1 MKKVIFLSLLF
12 MSKVLGCFAQV
23 TTYYPALN
31 APVTQNAVCQIRY
44 ETLQNFW
51 PYLIE
56 HQYIHLYRQGQ
67 EVALEIHS
75 KNDSYFASG
84 DYLLFWGKPNDG
96 TTDSSLYESAQAQ
109 ANPSYS
115 LFSDTATYVL
125 TYEPSQK
132 SVFRIR
138 TERQNLVENYP
149 LSLRT
154 RKNQVL
160 VFSDNYFAGLVLTPF
175 DNEQIWDSNYQQ
187 AEGWMSK
194 SFTENAPA
202 RFIFDSPE
210 LIGDTLNFKVRLIS
224 QKRTKQV
231 LQITQDSQVIST
243 VELQPAE
250 CKDINGVL
258 LLSKGN
264 FLEIKGAEAL
274 FAIASFNCDYAYPFA
289 QKEGQYYWK
298 SAFPKK
304 IPMSSQTLNVWNISK
319 DIFPENIP
327 QIRDTLFTKATQIV
341 LWEKPVEVT
350 KLSSIRNW
358 QPDTTANFLIV
369 THENLWK
376 SAQNYASYRS
386 SQAGGAYRC
395 EVVTSRMLYDYFN
408 HGDKSTLAF
417 YRYFSLF
424 QSHAKSVTIL
434 LLGTAAYPQMAR
446 KISSAYAR
454 DWVPTNGYPCSDT
467 PFVIGANK
475 SIGRIPAETNTEVEA
490 YLNKVITFEKE
501 ENTYLGRKQL
511 LHLSG
516 GRYGIEQT
524 LFRNYLDSLAGI
536 AQKQD
541 LVVHTIGKQT
551 DAYVEVRNVS
561 EEVNQG
567 IGMITLFGH
576 SAIGQLDLDIGYASN
591 PDLGYQNQGK
601 YPFVLVNGCD
611 SGDFFTEKK
620 ALSTDWLLSPDRG
633 AIAFMAHT
641 HLAYPNSLY
650 SFSKTLYQQL
660 FQRDLSQTLGEV
672 HAQLL
677 QNQPI
682 GPYLKTTLQQFTLQG
697 DPAIR
702 LFKAIALP
710 DVAFVKNSLSV
721 DVQQDSLKVTFSMIN
736 YGKAT
741 QLPFSIHL
749 YVNQQDVFQKMY
761 EKSLTN
767 TDAITL
773 KIPLNPIW
781 QNDTINLRLL
791 LDEEGVLKEVNTK
804 NNAIELKD
812 IHLKKAL
819 ELFYPSNWEIVSKP
833 EVWLEGTKNI
843 AGFLKLQVADQS
855 NFKSILLQKTITNQG
870 IFRHLF
876 KSIAKDTMT
885 YYWRM
890 IVEDSV
896 LQHGT
901 FTYIPNSSLGWIQR
915 TSEHFQTIKTSGITW
930 DKSTWKLQPDTLKIA
945 LYIPG
950 ADIPQS
956 NYLGWVKVNNQQW
969 MGNGLCYPWSSLN
982 AITLDAQLK
991 PYLILPQLSCGNSPY
1006 WIQNLNDNL
1015 LLGENTL
1022 LTYLQ
1027 KLKTGDWIIL
1037 WSHGRVDTQKWSADI
1052 WTSLQNLGFFI
1063 TKLKALPLGAPF
1075 LLAVQKGKKT
1085 VIEKFGT
1092 SAISAIGDTL
1102 YLLPESQ
1109 NWEMIPPQVGAL
1121 EDVER
1126 AFTDIQS
1133 LEKTK
1138 NYELNINNKSYS
1150 LQENLSFQTLSS
1162 PMFTS
1167 PIQVKFSAKQVQ
1179 QASQLRRWGVL
1190 GKPYADL
1197 AIEASTD
1204 THEVE
1209 IGQTLNIRRYIYN
1222 LSDSPLSDTTSLHWQ
1237 IVRNGEIL
1245 EEQKETLP
1253 SLMAHDSLALTTLSK
1268 AFEQAGDYVLR
1279 FVVNPSRKHE
1289 ANFSN
1294 NSAQILVKVKQ
1305 DNIAP
1310 TMLVQ
1315 VNGRI
1320 PQNYE
1325 HFTPNPPL
1333 KIELWDNN
1341 RFVFSKKENVEV
1353 SIKQCQTCDW
1363 VSGSHLSMTFLS
1375 EEKGQLKLIYQAK
1388 DWLKDTVWIAINAS
1402 DGVGGKVAAKAY
1414 QIQIVIDEKIS
1425 PIQLKV
1431 FPNPLHTW
1439 TRWRFDNLPEREY
1452 WANCQIFDVSG
1463 KKLYEVQQTVNATE
1477 KEIFWDGRNQ
1487 EGNFLPNAL
1496 YFYKLTLQNKESKDS
1511 LSIADTFTGKI
1522 VLERK

>member
-1 MKKVIFLSLLF
+1 MTRLLA
-12 MSKVLGCFAQV
+12 GFAQIA
-23 TTYYPALN
+23 TYYPSLSV
-31 APVTQNAVCQIRY
+31 PVIQTSVHQIRY
-44 ETLQNFW
+44 ETMLRFW

-67 EVALEIHS
+67 EIALEIHS
-75 KNDSYFASG
+75 KNDSYFGAG
-84 DYLLFWGKPNDG
+84 DYILFLGEPNNG
-96 TTDSSLYESAQAQ
+96 TLDSSLYESLQAQ

-115 LFSDTATYVL
+115 LFSDTATYQL
-125 TYEPSQK
+125 MYEPSQK
-132 SVFRIR
+132 SLFRIG
-138 TERQNLVENYP
+138 TEARSLTESYQVNLIAHKE
-149 LSLRT
+149 
-154 RKNQVL
+154 QAQ
-160 VFSDNYFAGLVLTPF
+160 VFSNSYFAGLVLTPF
-175 DNEQIWDSNYQQ
+175 DNEQVWDSNYQK

-194 SFTENAPA
+194 SFTSNTPA
-202 RFIFDSPE
+202 QLTFNTLESTE
-210 LIGDTLNFKVRLIS
+210 DTINFKIRLIS
-224 QKRTKQV
+224 QKRTNQV
-231 LQITQDSQVIST
+231 LELTQGSQYVT
-243 VELQPAE
+243 VVELQPAE
-250 CKDINGVL
+250 IKEINGTI
-258 LLSKGN
+258 LLSEGN
-264 FLEIKGAEAL
+264 ILNIKGVESL
-274 FAIASFNCDYAYPFA
+274 FAIASFKYDYAASFE
-289 QKEGQYYWK
+289 QKEGQYLWRLPY
-298 SAFPKK
+298 PKK
-304 IPMSSQTLNVWNISK
+304 IPMSSQTLKVWNIS
-319 DIFPENIP
+319 DRYFPENALRIG
-327 QIRDTLFTKATQIV
+327 DTIFTKATKIV
-341 LWEKPVEVT
+341 LWENPIEIT
-350 KLSSIRNW
+350 NLSPTREW

-369 THENLWK
+369 TDENLWN
-376 SAQNYASYRS
+376 SALQYADYRTS
-386 SQAGGAYRC
+386 EVGGAYRC

-408 HGDKSTLAF
+408 FGNKSTLAF
-417 YRYFSLF
+417 QRYFACFKHKKKPFYVFL
-424 QSHAKSVTIL
+424 I
-434 LLGTAAYPQMAR
+434 GTGAYPQIAR
-446 KISSAYAR
+446 KSSIAFAR
-454 DWVPTNGYPCSDT
+454 DLVPTYGYPCSDT
-467 PFVIGANK
+467 PFVINQNS
-475 SIGRIPAETNTEVEA
+475 SIGRLPAETNADVQA
-490 YLNKVITFEKE
+490 YLNKVIAFEKE
-501 ENTYLGRKQL
+501 DNTYLGRKQL

-516 GRYGIEQT
+516 GRYGVEQN
-524 LFRNYLDSLAGI
+524 LFRNYLDSLADI
-536 AQKQD
+536 AQKQNFT
-541 LVVHTIGKQT
+541 VRTIGKQT

-561 EEVNQG
+561 EEINQG
-567 IGMITLFGH
+567 LGMITLFGH
-576 SAIGQLDLDIGYASN
+576 SAIGQLDLDIGYVSN
-591 PDLGYQNQGK
+591 PDLGYHNQDK
-601 YPFVLVNGCD
+601 YPFALVNGCD
-611 SGDFFTEKK
+611 AGDFFTEKK
-620 ALSTDWLLSPDRG
+620 ALSTDWVLSPNRG

-650 SFSKTLYQQL
+650 TFSKTFYQQL
-660 FQRDLSQTLGEV
+660 FQENLSQTLGEV
-672 HAQLL
+672 HAQVIK
-677 QNQPI
+677 NQSAD
-682 GPYLKTTLQQFTLQG
+682 PYLKTTLQQFTLQG

-819 ELFYPSNWEIVSKP
+819 ELFYPSNWAIVSSP
-833 EVWLEGTKNI
+833 EIWLEGTKNI
-843 AGFLKLQVADQS
+843 AGLLKLQVTDQS
-855 NFKSILLQKTITNQG
+855 NFKSILFQKTITNQG

-956 NYLGWVKVNNQQW
+956 NYLGWVKVNDQQW

-1037 WSHGRVDTQKWSADI
+1037 WSHGRVDMQKWSADI
-1052 WTSLQNLGFFI
+1052 WTSLQNLGFSI
-1063 TKLKALPLGAPF
+1063 PKLKALPLGAPF

-1092 SAISAIGDTL
+1092 SAISVIGDTL

-1126 AFTDIQS
+1126 AFTDFQS

-1162 PMFTS
+1162 PIFAS

-1245 EEQKETLP
+1245 EEQKEPLP
-1253 SLMAHDSLALTTLSK
+1253 SLTAHDSLALTTLSK

-1341 RFVFSKKENVEV
+1341 RFVFLKKENVEV

-1363 VSGSHLSMTFLS
+1363 VSGNHLSMTFLS

-1388 DWLKDTVWIAINAS
+1388 DWLKDTVWVAINAS

-1414 QIQIVIDEKIS
+1414 QIQIVIDEKMT

-1463 KKLYEVQQTVNATE
+1463 QKLYEVQQAVNATE

-1522 VLERK
+1522 VLDRK